1 MEDVCPGVP
10 SGSYRDRCDTH
21 GSGSQLRPVAEISNG
36 RRAQECRRHSQSKC
50 PHSTAAQR
58 QARLLGL
65 WHATNPAR
73 CGGGGSQFIECGNEI
88 GGSPLGGNLGRNLP
102 EGLPYQPHAAKL
114 AKERRADDS
123 RDDPHVRCLPDNP
136 PRAWTLPHLT
146 KIMQTPKQLALLYE
160 VNAMYRQIFTDGRPF
175 PEDPTPTWNGYSV
188 GAWEGD
194 ALVVRTQGFR
204 DDLWIDT
211 GGSPMSDI
219 AKMTE
224 RITRP
229 NYGTLNIELTIDDP
243 KTHEAVHRQLE
254 PAHRARHRAR
264 GRVLPRERE
273 VVRAHAALARI
284 GIDLHRRGAVFR
296 RNGSSARNRSSRK

>member
-1 MEDVCPGVP
+1 MPRRTLGFLFAIVAILAVPALSFGQWLKYPTDGVP
-10 SGSYRDRCDTH
+10 KNADGTPNRNAPTPR
-21 GSGSQLRPVAEISNG
+21 LPNG
-36 RRAQECRRHSQSKC
+36 KPDFS
-50 PHSTAAQR
+50 
-58 QARLLGL
+58 GL

-160 VNAMYRQIFTDGRPF
+160 VNAMYRQIFTDERPF

-243 KTHEAVHRQLE
+243 KNYTKPFTVSLSQHIELDTELVDEFCLE
-254 PAHRARHRAR
+254 NEKSYERMQRSR
-264 GRVLPRERE
+264 GLE
-273 VVRAHAALARI
+273 
-284 GIDLHRRGAVFR
+284 
-296 RNGSSARNRSSRK
+296 

>member
-1 MEDVCPGVP
+1 MPRRTLGFLFAIVAILAVPALSFGQWLKYPTDGVP
-10 SGSYRDRCDTH
+10 KNADGTPNRNAPTPR
-21 GSGSQLRPVAEISNG
+21 LPNG
-36 RRAQECRRHSQSKC
+36 KPDFS
-50 PHSTAAQR
+50 
-58 QARLLGL
+58 GL

-243 KTHEAVHRQLE
+243 KNYTKPFTISLSQHIEIDTELVDEFCLE
-254 PAHRARHRAR
+254 NEKSYERMQRSR
-264 GRVLPRERE
+264 GLE
-273 VVRAHAALARI
+273 
-284 GIDLHRRGAVFR
+284 
-296 RNGSSARNRSSRK
+296 

>member
-1 MEDVCPGVP
+1 MHRRTLGFLYVIVAILAVPALSFGQWLKYPTEGVP
-10 SGSYRDRCDTH
+10 KSADGTPNRDAPT
-21 GSGSQLRPVAEISNG
+21 
-36 RRAQECRRHSQSKC
+36 
-50 PHSTAAQR
+50 
-58 QARLLGL
+58 ARLPNGKPDFSGL

-73 CGGGGSQFIECGNEI
+73 CGGGGGQFIECGTEI

-194 ALVVRTQGFR
+194 ALVVRSQGFR

-243 KTHEAVHRQLE
+243 KNYTKPFTVSLSQHIELDTELVDEFCLE
-254 PAHRARHRAR
+254 NEKSYERMQRSR
-264 GRVLPRERE
+264 GLE
-273 VVRAHAALARI
+273 
-284 GIDLHRRGAVFR
+284 
-296 RNGSSARNRSSRK
+296 

>member
-1 MEDVCPGVP
+1 MPRRTLGFLFAIVAILAVPALSFGQWLKYPTDGVP
-10 SGSYRDRCDTH
+10 KNADGTPNRNAPTPR
-21 GSGSQLRPVAEISNG
+21 LPNG
-36 RRAQECRRHSQSKC
+36 KPDFS
-50 PHSTAAQR
+50 
-58 QARLLGL
+58 GL

-160 VNAMYRQIFTDGRPF
+160 VNAMYRQIFTDERPF

-243 KTHEAVHRQLE
+243 KNYTKPFTVSLSQHLE
-254 PAHRARHRAR
+254 LDTELVDEFCLENEKSYERMQRSR
-264 GRVLPRERE
+264 GLE
-273 VVRAHAALARI
+273 
-284 GIDLHRRGAVFR
+284 
-296 RNGSSARNRSSRK
+296 